1 MKLPVHI
8 QFRGMAPSDA
18 LEARARE
25 HAHKLESFASDL
37 MACHIV
43 IDLEQKHQHQ
53 GRPYSVRIDL
63 TMPGHELV
71 VNRVRNED
79 VHIALRDAFD
89 DMTRQLEDT
98 VRRRRG
104 QEKHHA
110 TRPAQVAPAAEQEAP
125 QPGEKNG

>member
-43 IDLEQKHQHQ
+43 IELEQKHQHQ
-53 GRPYSVRIDL
+53 GRPCSVRIDL

-71 VNRVRNED
+71 VNRVRHED

-89 DMTRQLEDT
+89 DMTRQLEDA

-110 TRPAQVAPAAEQEAP
+110 ERPNEMEPPTGQETE
-125 QPGEKNG
+125 QPGENP